1 MTATLNGTQSGGAAH
16 GETAYGETAYGE
28 AAYGETLS
36 SPFSGLATAEAG
48 EVTGEQEMPGN
59 LEAPFAGFTGFATE
73 GSEREQE
80 AQADFLESLHDEDF
94 TEALADLVDEAAA
107 QQLAEQGA
115 WSGRL
120 GEAEA
125 YASLENWI
133 EPLAEAS
140 EAAIASFAEQ
150 LESARPETLSAG
162 QLDSLLEGLTEATP
176 SMGSEVF
183 EQFLGGLLKKVGRFA
198 GKAIK
203 AVGNVVG
210 KIIPIGALLKKLG
223 GLVRPLIKR
232 VLTMAIGKLPAA
244 VRPLAVGL
252 AKKLGIGEAEAEAQV
267 DEVAA
272 LSEAFDQEV
281 AALLAADGS
290 ETWGSE
296 TWGSESEAWG
306 SETWGSETGAGL
318 GESFD
323 PLGDLDRGRA
333 RLAQQLAAL
342 PPGATGEP
350 EIQQFVPLVLAIRP
364 LIKLAMSIIGRDK
377 IVGFLGKG
385 VAFFLAPIIT
395 QRIAKVLGPVMADV
409 GLRAFGFEHAP
420 GQEAPAAQAL
430 DGEVLS
436 GEALASIVEGTV
448 LRTLDLLP
456 AEALADEL
464 AVSAAMQTAFAEA
477 AAAYLP
483 DQLLRPDFA
492 ERETAGEGGVWVLMP
507 RRARPHRFRKYTRV
521 FLVPVTR
528 QTARSVRWSD
538 GSTLEGRLL
547 DRGVAR
553 WPVSAEVHLYEALPG
568 THFGH
573 LTQDETV
580 PEAERVDPG
589 EYQSLTPEVAGLLLG
604 EPGLGRRA
612 IGAVAAP
619 GLPAALRAAGGV
631 SALGRMRPV
640 PGQRYFRVR
649 PVEMPPRRAA
659 TRTRRRVLVGLDLP
673 RGRMRIAVRLSE
685 RQAQQVLA
693 KLQPAQRGAPRDL
706 AGVLAAVRAL
716 YGPLLS
722 GILVTRLM
730 RPRLL
735 PDAAS
740 AGAAADRVTA
750 AVTAALSAF
759 LSERSAALAEAV
771 RDPAAGITLTVSFA
785 GVTRTGLGQPMS
797 RGQVSVT
804 PGWRTR
810 A

>member
-1 MTATLNGTQSGGAAH
+1 LVAVYRLEVEVSMTATISGGTISGAES
-16 GETAYGETAYGE
+16 GGTAYGETAYGE
-28 AAYGETLS
+28 SLS
-36 SPFSGLATAEAG
+36 TPFSGLATADAG
-48 EVTGEQEMPGN
+48 EIPQEQEAQAT
-59 LEAPFAGFTGFATE
+59 LEAPFAGFAGFATE
-73 GSEREQE
+73 GPDREQE
-80 AQADFLESLHDEDF
+80 AQVDFLESLHDEEF
-94 TEALADLVDEAAA
+94 TEALAELVDEAAA

-120 GEAEA
+120 GEGET
-125 YASLENWI
+125 YASLEHWI

-140 EAAIASFAEQ
+140 EAAIATFAEQ
-150 LESARPETLSAG
+150 LEAARPETLSGA
-162 QLDSLLEGLTEATP
+162 QLDSLLEGLVEAAP

-198 GKAIK
+198 GRALKAI
-203 AVGNVVG
+203 G

-244 VRPLAVGL
+244 VRPLAIGL
-252 AKKLGIGEAEAEAQV
+252 AKKLGIGEAEVEAQL

-281 AALLAADGS
+281 TALLAADGS
-290 ETWGSE
+290 EAWG
-296 TWGSESEAWG
+296 SEAWG
-306 SETWGSETGAGL
+306 SEAEAG
-318 GESFD
+318 ERSD
-323 PLGDLDRGRA
+323 PVGDLDRGRA
-333 RLAQQLAAL
+333 RLAQQLASL

-350 EIQQFVPLVLAIRP
+350 EIEQFVPLVLAIRP
-364 LIKLAMSIIGRDK
+364 LIKLAMSIVGRDK
-377 IVGFLGKG
+377 IVAFLGKG

-395 QRIAKVLGPVMADV
+395 QRMAKVLGPVMADV
-409 GLRAFGFEHAP
+409 GLRVFGFEHAP
-420 GQEAPAAQAL
+420 GQEAMSGEAME
-430 DGEVLS
+430 GEVLS

-547 DRGVAR
+547 DGGITR

-580 PEAERVDPG
+580 PEAERVDSG
-589 EYQSLTPEVAGLLLG
+589 EYQLLTPEVAGLLLG

-612 IGAVAAP
+612 NGAAYSS
-619 GLPAALRAAGGV
+619 GLPALRTMGGAT
-631 SALGRMRPV
+631 ALGRMRPV

-649 PVEMPPRRAA
+649 PVGAPRGRAVA
-659 TRTRRRVLVGLDLP
+659 RGRRRVLVGLDLP

-693 KLQPAQRGAPRDL
+693 KLHPAQRGARRDL
-706 AGVLAAVRAL
+706 AGVLAAVRGL
-716 YGPLLS
+716 YAPLLS

-730 RPRLL
+730 RRRLL

-759 LSERSAALAEAV
+759 LTERSAALADAV
-771 RDPAAGITLTVSFA
+771 RDPAAGITLTVTFA
-785 GVTRTGLGQPMS
+785 GVTRTGLGQPM
-797 RGQVSVT
+797 RHGKVSVR
-804 PGWRTR
+804 PGWRTHV
-810 A
+810 